1 MFLVVEIVNDKGEK
15 EWKVAPKRWVCTTK
29 NSRRTVLLWPR
40 EMLAE
45 RQMHLAK
52 EGVCKPMKSWSRQ
65 ECIVRQECSTYD
77 GANAALQIQQQSEV
91 HLKSMGASG
100 VVAPEPSAKQDLPET
115 KTSMLASIKTMV
127 ESLTKR
133 HACIEQL
140 NARIVKQNAKIEA
153 QNIRIENESV
163 DLKKT
168 LQVMHKKLATLG
180 SHQTHTEDYSTQ
192 SSSFYIEPSRTF
204 VELNDLENMLNDE
217 AFQSKMVAYAAL
229 EQQRLLANQSLP
241 EKSWTTLGCVV
252 KRKFKTIEE
261 VNAAIEDMSGMSSSS
276 MSPGPMPV
284 QKKNRTKKVD
294 FNHEI
299 REIDRLT
306 QPRIEP
312 SANTSIITASADT
325 AYPTTTRERTS
336 TPTNTMEDICNRLQE
351 ITTSQQQIQASM
363 NMLTNRIAR
372 MEKSVAEALAI
383 FPTILEKIEA
393 QPSRK
398 EPKFS
403 FNPIGSIKELE
414 ELEGRLN
421 EENYKQAMINW
432 LEWNVNGERSEKR
445 MAKSLDLL
453 FSEAMQAKCTWSGV
467 SRGGNDR
474 IALQRRRN
482 IKHIFR
488 VIGTTENEKVND
500 KMVAKFLINRLR
512 NAKRR
517 ILWNGRNGTGA

>member
-168 LQVMHKKLATLG
+168 LQVMQKKLATLG

-217 AFQSKMVAYAAL
+217 AFRSKMVAWL
-229 EQQRLLANQSLP
+229 TFNIV
-241 EKSWTTLGCVV
+241 EKNP
-252 KRKFKTIEE
+252 RRR
-261 VNAAIEDMSGMSSSS
+261 MSS
-276 MSPGPMPV
+276 
-284 QKKNRTKKVD
+284 
-294 FNHEI
+294 
-299 REIDRLT
+299 
-306 QPRIEP
+306 
-312 SANTSIITASADT
+312 
-325 AYPTTTRERTS
+325 
-336 TPTNTMEDICNRLQE
+336 C
-351 ITTSQQQIQASM
+351 
-363 NMLTNRIAR
+363 
-372 MEKSVAEALAI
+372 
-383 FPTILEKIEA
+383 
-393 QPSRK
+393 
-398 EPKFS
+398 
-403 FNPIGSIKELE
+403 
-414 ELEGRLN
+414 
-421 EENYKQAMINW
+421 
-432 LEWNVNGERSEKR
+432 
-445 MAKSLDLL
+445 LDLL
-453 FSEAMQAKCTWSGV
+453 ISPELLTKCSWIGIH
-467 SRGGNDR
+467 RNG
-474 IALQRRRN
+474 IEKPALKDIQN
-482 IKHIFR
+482 VLKLFKLM
-488 VIGTTENEKVND
+488 GSTPNKKVND
-500 KMVAKFLINRLR
+500 KEIAMFFKQKLKCAKSRFLRYKEREQRIQVEDNVVNLNEPVYNIAINHVDSSNTLDHTY
-512 NAKRR
+512 AELMEDASETAFEVE
-517 ILWNGRNGTGA
+517 ILQ